1 MTLILSSDATRS
13 VAHENLIVVGTPLD
27 AITRLEARV
36 PISTLVLAG
45 AYARNQEFAS
55 FFAEFYPSID
65 LEHED

>member
-1 MTLILSSDATRS
+1 MTLILSSEATRS
-13 VAHENLIVVGTPLD
+13 IAHENLIVVGTPLD

-45 AYARNQEFAS
+45 SYARDEEVAQ
-55 FFAEFYPSID
+55 FFAEFYPSIG